1 MFISPSYPPFWNLE
15 WLTVISEPYIHDSTL
30 PSASPSFYLSCPKCS
45 AYFSLEFQAD
55 KFYISYYNLYMIS
68 TIFPKWTDTCIS
80 NNLPVPLWKVYVL
93 RNAIFAFIFIN
104 KDVTV
109 IMVFNSPYVNSW
121 VLRALRKKTWHQP
134 PWGCSHALWWAQR
147 KPRMWETGYW
157 PQIAEM
163 HMKGMISVSLDYCIF
178 PYIEKC

>member
-1 MFISPSYPPFWNLE
+1 MALWNLINFSAFFFNIT
-15 WLTVISEPYIHDSTL
+15 WSSSFLEPRMTHSHLWEPCIRDFII

-55 KFYISYYNLYMIS
+55 KLSTIYYNLYMIS

-134 PWGCSHALWWAQR
+134 P
-147 KPRMWETGYW
+147 
-157 PQIAEM
+157 
-163 HMKGMISVSLDYCIF
+163 
-178 PYIEKC
+178 

>member
-15 WLTVISEPYIHDSTL
+15 WLTVISEPCIHDFTI
-30 PSASPSFYLSCPKCS
+30 PSASPSFYLSCPKHS

-55 KFYISYYNLYMIS
+55 KFCISYYNLYMIS
-68 TIFPKWTDTCIS
+68 IIFPKWTDTCIS

-93 RNAIFAFIFIN
+93 RNAVFAFIFVN

-121 VLRALRKKTWHQP
+121 VLRALSKEKKTWHQP
-134 PWGCSHALWWAQR
+134 PWGCSHSLW
-147 KPRMWETGYW
+147 
-157 PQIAEM
+157 
-163 HMKGMISVSLDYCIF
+163 
-178 PYIEKC
+178 